1 MVCKIFAPHNT
12 RVLYDYSDPRRG
24 YWRTGYNNVNAG
36 NTTTILAHLRICFLL
51 ANLWYSYIIFCKDET
66 PQSNIRQC
74 KKTWW
79 RGNPFTRRKRCC
91 GSAETGIWKC
101 RCRKQIGFFSKCSA
115 RELRLSNC
123 AIPEPSIITRCQ
135 RIHQNPGKV
144 TTSNFQSW
152 RRWARR
158 ILRFDALAKR
168 VSHLSPLQEFELKKK
183 NTNWCCLSP
192 KSLFYHPLTK
202 IVSINL
208 KAEKFH
214 AFPPKMVPWS
224 SRLEEWTLSPLKIA
238 PLPRKKKHLSALS
251 YAFEPR
257 NSGCRGRGPR
267 FLCRMYD
274 SEVTVSDAYKL
285 LDQGIKEWIAEENA
299 HLQGNE
305 RKGLQKPHT
314 CVEPKMHVSS
324 TIKLYIYIS
333 IGIRRATP

>member
-24 YWRTGYNNVNAG
+24 YLRTGYNNVNAG

-51 ANLWYSYIIFCKDET
+51 AKLWYSYIIFCKDET

-168 VSHLSPLQEFELKKK
+168 VSHLSPLAGIWIEKKHK
-183 NTNWCCLSP
+183 LILLVTKITFLPYIDQDCQRQLESWKIPCLSP
-192 KSLFYHPLTK
+192 KNGSLVLT
-202 IVSINL
+202 
-208 KAEKFH
+208 A
-214 AFPPKMVPWS
+214 
-224 SRLEEWTLSPLKIA
+224 
-238 PLPRKKKHLSALS
+238 
-251 YAFEPR
+251 
-257 NSGCRGRGPR
+257 GRMDP
-267 FLCRMYD
+267 
-274 SEVTVSDAYKL
+274 
-285 LDQGIKEWIAEENA
+285 
-299 HLQGNE
+299 
-305 RKGLQKPHT
+305 
-314 CVEPKMHVSS
+314 
-324 TIKLYIYIS
+324 
-333 IGIRRATP
+333 